1 MAKVMISIQ
10 DDLLA
15 AVDAEAARRSTSRSG
30 LLASAVRREL
40 TRRSDAEIEAAIAR
54 SEARFRNA
62 GSFEAAELIRRDR
75 DSRR

>member
-1 MAKVMISIQ
+1 MISIQ

-30 LLASAVRREL
+30 LLALAVRHEL